1 MFNYTL
7 KSERGLIK
15 SLHLSALQVS
25 QCLLPEGRRAGF
37 RPKKKKEKK
46 ISNFSHSTAAADLKP
61 GLVSA
66 GVTVRALTFLFI
78 SVYCVSPTGL
88 HNIRSY
94 LISCYSVIS
103 AVYSLSAVNCLDFH
117 LGVAVNVSRQKKFKA
132 VLMSN
137 V

>member
-37 RPKKKKEKK
+37 TSKKKKKR

-61 GLVSA
+61 GLRFHSRDCES
-66 GVTVRALTFLFI
+66 GDFSFHKCLK
-78 SVYCVSPTGL
+78 VYCVSPTGL

-94 LISCYSVIS
+94 RISCYSLIS
-103 AVYSLSAVNCLDFH
+103 TVFSLCAVNCLDFY
-117 LGVAVNVSRQKKFKA
+117 LYLYLDF
-132 VLMSN
+132 
-137 V
+137 